1 MEKVKSLDELK
12 NVLDELKNKRANI
25 QGELKALMKQL
36 EQDFGL
42 KDLESAKKILSQLE
56 IDIGKNQEEY
66 DSVLAEANEL
76 LKDFK
81 SEMEFK

>member
-1 MEKVKSLDELK
+1 MEKIKSLDDLK
-12 NVLDELKNKRANI
+12 NILDELKNKRANV

-42 KDLESAKKILSQLE
+42 KDLESAKKVLNQLE

-76 LKDFK
+76 LKGFESQVD
-81 SEMEFK
+81 